1 MAGTKDHKPLSDT
14 KLRNLKFDAE
24 KGGASQFYADGG
36 GLSIKITPNN
46 TRTWVFSYRLNGKQ
60 SHMAIGLYP
69 DLTLEKARDK
79 RQELKSLIA
88 QGIDPKEHLAQKE
101 IEASQNDTLENIA
114 LKWLEHSKDELRD
127 STYVN
132 YIQVLNK
139 HVFPILAQKHI
150 KDIIKRDLVEV
161 CEQSKKYGPTVPNKV
176 ANILKQIFEYAED
189 SGIIEINPATSL
201 TRLFKKVKAKE
212 GFAAQTDIES
222 IAINLRKI
230 KAYCENSRTLLD
242 QHKLALQ
249 VLPYTGLRVTALC
262 QLKWENIDF
271 ETGKVN
277 IEAIEGNKTKVG
289 FSVYFGQRTL
299 QLFKEYKELGLS
311 STYVFPAVKQVK
323 NPFISHNT
331 IAIKLQ
337 AAGIDNEL
345 QTPHGFRKCLKT
357 LLMTINPSER
367 MNFFSERA
375 LGHKRD
381 SYLELV
387 YNKADYETYW
397 KDFWQYCEDLL
408 IAIRDNQ
415 TLPECPF

>member
-14 KLRNLKFDAE
+14 KLRNLKFDAA
-24 KGGASQFYADGG
+24 KGGTSQFYADGG

-46 TRTWVFSYRLNGKQ
+46 TRTWIFSYRLNGKQ

-114 LKWLEHSKDELRD
+114 LKWLEHSKDGLRN
-127 STYVN
+127 STYIN
-132 YIQVLNK
+132 YARRLNK
-139 HVFPILAQKHI
+139 YILPTLGKKSIATI
-150 KDIIKRDLVEV
+150 TKRDLVST
-161 CEQSKKYGPTVPNKV
+161 CEQSKKYGVSVPNQV
-176 ANILKQIFEYAED
+176 ASILKQIFEYAED

-201 TRLFKKVKAKE
+201 TRLFKHVKSKE
-212 GFAAQTDIES
+212 GFAAQTDTS
-222 IAINLRKI
+222 DFAANLRKI
-230 KAYCENSRTLLD
+230 KSYCENSKTLFE
-242 QHKLALQ
+242 QYKLALQ
-249 VLPYTGLRVTALC
+249 VLPFTGLRIGALC
-262 QLKWENIDF
+262 QLKWENIDL
-271 ETGKVN
+271 EAGKVN
-277 IEAIEGNKTKVG
+277 IEAEEGNKTKEG